1 MKEIIHITPAAQ
13 TQIINIL
20 QNHADHVLELGV
32 NNKGCSGHSYT
43 FELCTPDQVKSTDE
57 VIVICGHKVV
67 VKAQSVFKLIG
78 STLDHETNAFGS
90 RFVWHNPA
98 VKNTCGCGESVGF

>member
-13 TQIINIL
+13 SQIVNIL
-20 QNHADHVLELGV
+20 QNHSGHVLQLGV

-43 FELCTPDQVKSTDE
+43 FELIKPDQIQPLDE
-57 VIVICGHKVV
+57 VLDICGHKVV
-67 VKAQSVFKLIG
+67 IPSLSVLKLIG
-78 STLDHETNAFGS
+78 STLDHESHQFGT

>member
-1 MKEIIHITPAAQ
+1 MKQVITITPSAK
-13 TQIINIL
+13 TQIVNIL
-20 QNHADHVLELGV
+20 QNHDNHVLMLGV

-43 FELCTPDQVKSTDE
+43 FELLSPDHIKPQDE
-57 VIVICGHKVV
+57 VLDVCGHKVV
-67 VKAQSVFKLIG
+67 VPAHSVFKLLG
-78 STLDHETNAFGS
+78 STLDHETTIMGS

>member
-1 MKEIIHITPAAQ
+1 MKHVINITPAAQ

-20 QNHADHVLELGV
+20 QNHVGYALELGV

-43 FELCTPDQVKSTDE
+43 FELITPDQIQSTHE
-57 VIVICGHKVV
+57 VIVISGHQVV
-67 VKAQSVFKLIG
+67 VPAKSVFHLIG
-78 STLDHETNAFGS
+78 STLDHETNKWGS

>member
-1 MKEIIHITPAAQ
+1 MKDIINITPAAQ

-20 QNHADHVLELGV
+20 QNHVDHVLELGV

-43 FELCTPDQVKSTDE
+43 FELILPDQIKSMDE
-57 VIVICGHKVV
+57 VMVIGGHKVV
-67 VKAQSVFKLIG
+67 VPAASVFKLLG
-78 STLDHETNAFGS
+78 STLDHHTDKMGS
-90 RFVWHNPA
+90 KFVWHNPA

>member
-1 MKEIIHITPAAQ
+1 MKDIIHITPAAQ

-20 QNHADHVLELGV
+20 QNHAGHVLELGV

-43 FELCTPDQVKSTDE
+43 FELITSDQIKSMDE
-57 VIVICGHKVV
+57 VIVICGHKVIV
-67 VKAQSVFKLIG
+67 NAQSVFKLIG
-78 STLDHETNAFGS
+78 STLDHETNKWGS